1 MGISNVTETQ
11 KVSAPPAPPVAPA
24 PQAPAAT
31 EPSQEKKDTAH
42 AEPVSKPA
50 PPPPPPPPPPVE
62 GYDIEVV
69 TGEHQATGHRVYG
82 FVEPDSGEVLVQIP
96 IDNVLNLVAQI
107 VAKLEAEGRA

>member
-11 KVSAPPAPPVAPA
+11 KVSAPPAPVAAPVPQAAEASAPAKEQEAAAPA
-24 PQAPAAT
+24 PV
-31 EPSQEKKDTAH
+31 E
-42 AEPVSKPA
+42 KPA
-50 PPPPPPPPPPVE
+50 PPPPPPPPPVE

-69 TGEHQATGHRVYG
+69 TGQHEATGHRVYG